1 MFDSEIPFPAVR
13 LVTIPVIFPPS
24 PERYDAVTKPTVM
37 FGVPAN
43 PSAVA
48 APVENPAF
56 TA

>member
-1 MFDSEIPFPAVR
+1 MLFSEIPFPSVR
-13 LVTIPVIFPPS
+13 LVTIPVMFPPS

-37 FGVPAN
+37 FGVPAS